1 MLLSGPA
8 AAFTFAIHAKI
19 LVKTVVCVL
28 LYFYMF
34 FTDRRAEP
42 SVQPVPS
49 RSDADP
55 DHGVPSHGTDPKSH
69 TRRCRPSGGK
79 HAYDFRHPGCPSG
92 SPFRQPDSRAF
103 QKSGPCPAGRKPFR
117 RGQKAPL
124 SCTDCGSSFFDGN
137 TAGQAGTGQDG
148 AAGPGLPAEGCGLL
162 LYPG

>member
-1 MLLSGPA
+1 MLNHLFNLFRA
-8 AAFTFAIHAKI
+8 ALMLILITVFPLTELIQSLTPGDVGHQVANTHTIFAILA
-19 LVKTVVCVL
+19 VL
-28 LYFYMF
+28 L
-34 FTDRRAEP
+34 E
-42 SVQPVPS
+42 V
-49 RSDADP
+49 
-55 DHGVPSHGTDPKSH
+55 
-69 TRRCRPSGGK
+69 
-79 HAYDFRHPGCPSG
+79 
-92 SPFRQPDSRAF
+92 PFRQPDSRAF